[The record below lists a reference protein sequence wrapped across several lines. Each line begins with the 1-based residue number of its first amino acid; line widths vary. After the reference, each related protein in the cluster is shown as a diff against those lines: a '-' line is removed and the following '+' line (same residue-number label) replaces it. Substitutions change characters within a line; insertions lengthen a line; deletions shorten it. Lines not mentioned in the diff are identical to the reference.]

1 MYSLSFWKIEGYH
14 VVCDRCDSK
23 KHITLVQ
30 TRVRARARIFVIGFF
45 TFCICLVWVQHL
57 SGVFRS
63 SSSFETNKASSTKQW
78 YVTLKK
84 WLVFRKMWLI
94 FWERWLVF
102 RKMWL
107 VFREKCLIFWE
118 RWLVFVNH
126 YLVARSYQF
135 VFSKN
140 DREYVWKRAHLRA

>member
-1 MYSLSFWKIEGYH
+1 MWRFWVKEYQQRFNPLNTSYFRQN
-14 VVCDRCDSK
+14 CDRCDSK

-30 TRVRARARIFVIGFF
+30 TRVRARARSFVIGIF

-57 SGVFRS
+57 SGVFRL

-84 WLVFRKMWLI
+84 WLVFRKMWLV
-94 FWERWLVF
+94 FWEKW
-102 RKMWL
+102 
-107 VFREKCLIFWE
+107 LIFRE

-126 YLVARSYQF
+126 YLDTRSYRF

-140 DREYVWKRAHLRA
+140 GREYVWNRAISEHREWG